1 MRATTYTAILY
12 PETLKKNWENILT
25 ATKYQWVCSPLHDH
39 DVFKDNKKPDK
50 NGNGGHSK
58 GELKKAHFHI
68 AIYFGPGVKKSIKQA
83 MEIISNALK
92 DDKYIPE
99 PQPSRN
105 MNKLIQYFV
114 HQNDQSKYQ
123 YCKDD
128 IRAFNGFDVDKYLK
142 SNSDISSD
150 LKEIFRFAKN
160 NKLLNAQVLFDRIL
174 EERPELGN
182 TLVKKFYAI
191 NTYIVALSKNY
202 ERNGNKIPRTKEE
215 LEPVLKF
222 LEVLKLVILI
232 KEKEE
237 LEYEKEFAQ
246 ILKENEK
253 NKKTTENSKPAL
265 TKKKDKIFKQKNHYV
280 NSETGEIVDFAR
292 VKNRVNKNFE
302 SQKIISLDKN
312 FITNW
317 KHTKP

>member
-12 PETLKKNWENILT
+12 PEQLKKNWENILT
-25 ATKYQWVCSPLHDH
+25 AAKYQWVCSPLHDR

-50 NGNGGHSK
+50 NGNGGHKK

-68 AIYFGPGVKKSIKQA
+68 AIYFGPGVKKSLKQV
-83 MEIISNALK
+83 MEILNNVLK
-92 DDKYIPE
+92 NDKYILE

-128 IRAFNGFDVDKYLK
+128 IRAFNGFNVDKYLK

-174 EERPELGN
+174 EERPELSN

-222 LEVLKLVILI
+222 LKVLKLVISI
-232 KEKEE
+232 KEKEKD
-237 LEYEKEFAQ
+237 EYEKEFSE
-246 ILKENEK
+246 LLENE
-253 NKKTTENSKPAL
+253 KTTENSKPAEKMKIVQD
-265 TKKKDKIFKQKNHYV
+265 TKKDKIFKRKNYYV
-280 NSETGEIVDFAR
+280 NSRTGEIVNF
-292 VKNRVNKNFE
+292 VKVMT
-302 SQKIISLDKN
+302 DKN
-312 FITNW
+312 KLKN
-317 KHTKP
+317 KPNYIFSKL

>member
-12 PETLKKNWENILT
+12 PEQLKKNWENILT
-25 ATKYQWVCSPLHDH
+25 AAKYQWVCSPLHDR

-50 NGNGGHSK
+50 NGNGGHKK

-68 AIYFGPGVKKSIKQA
+68 AIYFGPGVKKSLKQV
-83 MEIISNALK
+83 MEILNNVLK
-92 DDKYIPE
+92 DDKYILE

-128 IRAFNGFDVDKYLK
+128 IRAFNGFNVDKYLK

-174 EERPELGN
+174 EERPELSN

-222 LEVLKLVILI
+222 LKVLKLVISI
-232 KEKEE
+232 KEKEKD
-237 LEYEKEFAQ
+237 EYEKEFSE
-246 ILKENEK
+246 LLENE
-253 NKKTTENSKPAL
+253 KTTENSKPAEKMKIVQD
-265 TKKKDKIFKQKNHYV
+265 TKKDKIFKRKNYYV
-280 NSETGEIVDFAR
+280 NSRTGEIVNF
-292 VKNRVNKNFE
+292 VKVMT
-302 SQKIISLDKN
+302 DKN
-312 FITNW
+312 KLKN
-317 KHTKP
+317 KPNYIFSKL